1 MIAIIVKG
9 FHILVCFALIIIVL
23 FQADKGEGLAGA
35 FGGGASS
42 TIFGERGGATEISKL
57 TTALAIIFMV
67 TSSIIAFWG
76 PGWEKEADFNRS
88 YNSQPITATPAPV
101 APQTQAPVTGAAVP
115 TMPMATPITDPTP
128 ITATPAP
135 VETPAPVAATPAPVE
150 TPAPVAATP
159 APVET
164 PAPAAATPAPVET
177 PAPAA
182 ATLAPVET
190 PAPAAATPAPV
201 ETPAP
206 VVEETKPAET
216 SVVPTVKEEINAVVN
231 QEKEK
236 AVDALKTIVEEKKS
250 EAVEAI
256 KEKIENK

>member
-135 VETPAPVAATPAPVE
+135 VAATPAPVE
-150 TPAPVAATP
+150 TPAPAAATPAAATP

-182 ATLAPVET
+182 VA
-190 PAPAAATPAPV
+190 PAPV